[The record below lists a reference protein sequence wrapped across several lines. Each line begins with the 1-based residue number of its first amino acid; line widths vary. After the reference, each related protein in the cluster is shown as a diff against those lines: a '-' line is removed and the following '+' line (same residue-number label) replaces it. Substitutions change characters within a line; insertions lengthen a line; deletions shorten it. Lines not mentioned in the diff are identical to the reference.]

1 MDKTELNE
9 LFSKMNTGDK
19 LAFSRIYSELKQPVF
34 TVALRIVTSRELAED
49 ITHDVFVKLFISP
62 PNACV
67 KNARAYIFQLAR
79 NLAIDALRKK
89 PCDNIDEL
97 ALKAKDSIAPVD
109 TRLDIEK
116 AISLLS
122 RDEREIISLR
132 LSAELSFADI
142 SRIIGLS
149 LPAVYRRY
157 RKAINVLK
165 TSLS

>member
-1 MDKTELNE
+1 M
-9 LFSKMNTGDK
+9 
-19 LAFSRIYSELKQPVF
+19 
-34 TVALRIVTSRELAED
+34 
-49 ITHDVFVKLFISP
+49 
-62 PNACV
+62 
-67 KNARAYIFQLAR
+67 AR

-157 RKAINVLK
+157 RKAINALK